1 MTLFAATAA
10 LLVLLIAS
18 YATRGIWLAM
28 LSVAVTVGLL
38 AGAIFLLTIQSP
50 GEGRAT
56 LAWLASK
63 LPLDQQSANRLVAAI
78 EQAAVMPSQPRKERA
93 RVEPPAPGPQREP
106 VQAAAAPSPF
116 AARSVPKADP
126 NSPVAW
132 FIDDPN
138 APVTSPLEQGLAIG
152 GVNVSDRDLK
162 QVEGTLKPDGSWSEI
177 PLTLKV
183 EGRAARPGAVIKRG
197 ERFSLIAESPDV
209 LRVPARG
216 AILTFRYVYEGQR
229 KAAILYLN
237 AATLARFASRD

>member
-38 AGAIFLLTIQSP
+38 AGAVFLLTIQSP

-63 LPLDQQSANRLVAAI
+63 LPLDRASANRLVVAI
-78 EQAAVMPSQPRKERA
+78 EQAAIVPSKPTEVTA
-93 RVEPPAPGPQREP
+93 RVASPVPRSEP

-116 AARSVPKADP
+116 AARNVPKADP

-138 APVTSPLEQGLAIG
+138 APVTSPLEEGLAIG
-152 GVNVSDRDLK
+152 GVNVSGRDLK
-162 QVEGTLKPDGSWSEI
+162 QVEGTLKPDGSWREI

-183 EGRAARPGAVIKRG
+183 EGRPAKPGAIIKAG
-197 ERFSLIAESPDV
+197 ERFSLIAESPDA
-209 LRVPARG
+209 LRVPPRG

>member
-38 AGAIFLLTIQSP
+38 AGAVSLLTIQSP

-78 EQAAVMPSQPRKERA
+78 EQAAIVPSKPREVTA
-93 RVEPPAPGPQREP
+93 RVASPVRRSEP

-116 AARSVPKADP
+116 AARNVPKADP

-138 APVTSPLEQGLAIG
+138 APVTSPLEEGLAIG

-162 QVEGTLKPDGSWSEI
+162 QVQGTLKPDGSWREI
-177 PLTLKV
+177 SLTLKV
-183 EGRAARPGAVIKRG
+183 EGHPAKPGAVIKRG
-197 ERFSLIAESPDV
+197 ERFSLIAESPDA
-209 LRVPARG
+209 LSVPPRG

>member
-18 YATRGIWLAM
+18 YATRGIWLAC

-38 AGAIFLLTIQSP
+38 AGALFLLTIQSP

-56 LAWLASK
+56 VAWLVSK
-63 LPLDQQSANRLVAAI
+63 LPLDQASANRLVAAI
-78 EQAAVMPSQPRKERA
+78 EQAAIVPSKPRKVTA
-93 RVEPPAPGPQREP
+93 RVESPVRRSEP

-116 AARSVPKADP
+116 AAARSVPKADP

-138 APVTSPLEQGLAIG
+138 APVTSPLEEGLAIG

-162 QVEGTLKPDGSWSEI
+162 QVEGTLKPDGSWREI
-177 PLTLKV
+177 RFTLKV

-197 ERFSLIAESPDV
+197 ERFSLIAESPDA
-209 LRVPARG
+209 LRVPPRG

>member
-18 YATRGIWLAM
+18 YATRGIWLAC

-38 AGAIFLLTIQSP
+38 AGAIFLVTIHSP
-50 GEGRAT
+50 GQGRTA

-63 LPLDQQSANRLVAAI
+63 LPLDQQSANRLAAAI
-78 EQAAVMPSQPRKERA
+78 EHAAITPPKA
-93 RVEPPAPGPQREP
+93 RVVTEPVESPVRRSAP

-138 APVTSPLEQGLAIG
+138 APVTSPLEEGLAIG
-152 GVNVSDRDLK
+152 GVNVSGRDLT
-162 QVEGTLKPDGSWSEI
+162 QVEGTLKPDGSWREI
-177 PLTLKV
+177 SLILKV
-183 EGRAARPGAVIKRG
+183 EGRPAKPGAVIKAD
-197 ERFSLIAESPDV
+197 ERFSLVAPPDAV
-209 LRVPARG
+209 RVPPSG
-216 AILTFRYVYEGQR
+216 AILTFRYLYEGQR

-237 AATLARFASRD
+237 AATLARFASRE

>member
-1 MTLFAATAA
+1 
-10 LLVLLIAS
+10 
-18 YATRGIWLAM
+18 
-28 LSVAVTVGLL
+28 LSVAVTVVAL
-38 AGAIFLLTIQSP
+38 AGAVFLVTIQSP

-63 LPLDQQSANRLVAAI
+63 LPLDQESANRLAAAI
-78 EQAAVMPSQPRKERA
+78 EQAAIVPPKASQVTA
-93 RVEPPAPGPQREP
+93 RVDSPVPVSRSEP
-106 VQAAAAPSPF
+106 VQAAAAPNPF

-138 APVTSPLEQGLAIG
+138 APVTSPLEEGLAIG
-152 GVNVSDRDLK
+152 GVNVSGRDLK

-183 EGRAARPGAVIKRG
+183 EGRAARPGAIIKSG
-197 ERFSLIAESPDV
+197 ERFSLIAESPDA
-209 LRVPARG
+209 LRVPPRG